1 MVIVVIV
8 INFGILKH
16 FIVLIQSNIVNL
28 MKIIVQLLFVNNVFL
43 AEKFYVKVKNV
54 VYVKDFISQLE
65 MMIVMQM
72 HLNLTSN
79 GNVLFMILS
88 YLNVLVVEKVII

>member
-88 YLNVLVVEKVII
+88 CSNVLVVEKVII